1 MKALFAELTSV
12 NFTAKLQGIQG
23 RQGTQ
28 SAKAALRP
36 SLQKYSDIK
45 KTSQIVRS
53 DLTNKQ
59 QFQLTQKNN
68 QLKKSER
75 DTHNSRGP
83 WKKT

>member
-1 MKALFAELTSV
+1 M
-12 NFTAKLQGIQG
+12 NFTAKLQRIQS

-28 SAKAALRP
+28 SAKAALNP

-59 QFQLTQKNN
+59 QFQLT
-68 QLKKSER
+68 
-75 DTHNSRGP
+75 
-83 WKKT
+83 